1 MHYKMG
7 FIFHDFSALNDY
19 TNIFRPDQSV
29 TTFEDQPFFLKQKS
43 LHKFLNFNFSTC
55 NSLCNFLLS
64 MTFFTSRILILKSS
78 RQQRHFDI

>member
-29 TTFEDQPFFLKQKS
+29 TTFEDQPFFLNKN
-43 LHKFLNFNFSTC
+43 LYT
-55 NSLCNFLLS
+55 NFLIL
-64 MTFFTSRILILKSS
+64 TFRPAIRFAIFYFR
-78 RQQRHFDI
+78 